1 MDSVKKQ
8 QAELYVKRL
17 KMDSLIVD
25 RTNQEINTLSNETPH
40 GENYFYLRKLI
51 VKFINDSQSNIQD
64 ISNY

>member
-1 MDSVKKQ
+1 
-8 QAELYVKRL
+8 
-17 KMDSLIVD
+17 MDSLIVD
-25 RTNQEINTLSNETPH
+25 RTNQEINTLSNETSH